1 MIKVQ
6 CPICDRPL
14 EASDPKEMPYLPFCS
29 ERCRQ
34 IDLGRWLGETYRLPA
49 QEDPEKEPEGVEDQ
63 DPP

>member
-1 MIKVQ
+1 MIKVK

-14 EASDPKEMPYLPFCS
+14 EASDPKKAPYLPFCS
-29 ERCRQ
+29 QRCRQ
-34 IDLGRWLGETYRLPA
+34 IDLGRWLGEAYRLPA